1 MPISSDKAR
10 SRTPRSYHHG
20 ALREALLNASVDL
33 LREGGVEAL
42 SLRAVARAAGVS
54 QTAPYRHFK
63 DRRALVAGVAQEG
76 FRRLGTAIKRAVQA
90 GEPGLSALRRG
101 ITAYARFAQEH
112 PAEYRVMFGPEL
124 ARRDDL
130 PELNETALS
139 VFGLLRDAIARLQ
152 QGRALGD
159 GDPSLMSIT
168 VWATLH
174 GLVMLSLD
182 GQTAVTTRSLDA
194 LAEGAAGILLAG
206 MGAPRPLG
214 TVDQS
219 SLRTT

>member
-1 MPISSDKAR
+1 MPLSKGR
-10 SRTPRSYHHG
+10 SRAQRSYHHG

-54 QTAPYRHFK
+54 QTAPYRHFR
-63 DRRALVAGVAQEG
+63 DRRALVAGIAQEG
-76 FRRLGTAIKRAVQA
+76 FARLGTAIQHAVQA
-90 GEPGLSALRRG
+90 GEPGLPALRRG
-101 ITAYARFAQEH
+101 IVAYVRFAQEH

-139 VFGLLRDAIARLQ
+139 VFGLLHDAIARLQ
-152 QGRALGD
+152 QGGALAD
-159 GDPSLMSIT
+159 GDTGLMSIT

-174 GLVMLSLD
+174 GLAMLSLD
-182 GQTAVTTRSLDA
+182 GQTAVTSRSLDA
-194 LAEGAAGILLAG
+194 LAEAAATLLLAG
-206 MGAPRPLG
+206 MGAPRP
-214 TVDQS
+214 
-219 SLRTT
+219 R